1 MDFLKR
7 FCHKKHPL
15 AVPKIISRGAI
26 LCGWIFAQVLMVKE
40 VNPLHIIMFSI
51 GVILVACGFKLMN
64 EK

>member
-40 VNPLHIIMFSI
+40 INPLHVIMFLV
-51 GVILVACGFKLMN
+51 GVILIVSGYLLKN
-64 EK
+64 NK